1 MPDRSI
7 LKLLLALLNFFVRKA
22 FALEYRAAVQFLIF
36 FASSPSKPVHFASRS
51 PRLE

>member
-1 MPDRSI
+1 MWIGEEPRTRLPS
-7 LKLLLALLNFFVRKA
+7 
-22 FALEYRAAVQFLIF
+22 FALKYRAAVQFLIF